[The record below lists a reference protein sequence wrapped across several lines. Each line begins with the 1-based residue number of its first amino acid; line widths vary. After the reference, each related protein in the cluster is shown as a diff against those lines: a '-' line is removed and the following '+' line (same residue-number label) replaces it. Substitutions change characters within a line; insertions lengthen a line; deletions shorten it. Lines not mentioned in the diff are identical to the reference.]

1 MRGGGGGG
9 EGGARTQGS
18 AFINVKGALLSMLSF
33 LTSYPPLLL
42 PFLFLFL
49 FCLYLLPISPS
60 CIHLL
65 RLLHTEYHSK
75 ALGASNLGHLHQ
87 GQDLWSEWTVVSVV
101 DQPNVNIPHTALIRL
116 PCLSTLMDAIK
127 HGRGV
132 SAVCY
137 YNLPIK
143 YLFTSLHC
151 AFTYAH
157 ATKFLYSSDLFP
169 APTFYYRTVSLLFRC
184 F

>member
-1 MRGGGGGG
+1 M
-9 EGGARTQGS
+9 
-18 AFINVKGALLSMLSF
+18 
-33 LTSYPPLLL
+33 YPAP
-42 PFLFLFL
+42 
-49 FCLYLLPISPS
+49 FCLHLLPISPS